1 MKFPV
6 WGRDGHVLWLTL
18 LFFCLLAPS
27 ALASPL
33 EVTGLD
39 LRESHFD
46 GTHHLY
52 LSLPDSDTEISLSSL
67 LLKAGDQWQTPV
79 SVVKR
84 SAHSPLDLVLL
95 IQPELLKFPE
105 TASALK
111 SQFKQLQELVG
122 GANKIRLTKDGI
134 AFSTD
139 WDQLS
144 NEAPENSDSASP
156 AQAIYSILEQGSDA
170 ARRVILWRSG
180 GGEQDL
186 EGEQWWSLQNLLI
199 RKQTTLFIFSTAKP
213 PSNGSPALAVTGG
226 RFILNSGAGNALK
239 DTALKILEEY
249 KVTFSG
255 QGLGWIPQPLEILL
269 LDEAATSRTSWQI
282 PQRQIWA
289 RATENWL
296 VFGVGCLLLGGVLL
310 LLTAKLRTSRSNSG
324 GQSYFELISPQVRI
338 RKLVIPEKNSAMSF
352 LESVAVAEKLR
363 LPGNVSR
370 VWLKHD
376 GENLLLED
384 NNYKNALLVNRRRS
398 KRRVLQHNDILD
410 MGEVVL
416 RFVSPRTARSVA
428 PPQTSLYNADFKFSE
443 PEKPRGPLRKDK
455 LVLTISGRK
464 GSFPLTKNLFFI
476 GESEI
481 NDLVIKGEDTYPKHA
496 KIQKIGKLYQIVNLA
511 NSDSTQVNGRR
522 ISQKFLRDGD
532 ALQLGNVQMQVSIG
546 ALPREKSPQSAKKRT
561 AHKPEGECVTRN
573 LPVQQTLRPR
583 S

>member
-1 MKFPV
+1 MKLKV
-6 WGRDGHVLWLTL
+6 WGRGCHVLWLVLL
-18 LFFCLLAPS
+18 LFCLSLAPP
-27 ALASPL
+27 ALAAPL

-39 LRESHFD
+39 LRESHFG

-52 LSLPDSDTEISLSSL
+52 LSLPDSDTEISPSTL
-67 LLKAGDQWQTPV
+67 LLKAGDQWQTPE

-84 SAHSPLDLVLL
+84 SAHFPLDLVLL
-95 IQPELLKFPE
+95 ILPELLNTPE
-105 TASALK
+105 TASALE
-111 SQFKQLQELVG
+111 SQFKQTQALIG
-122 GANKIRLTKDGI
+122 GTHQIRLTKDGI

-139 WDQLS
+139 WDELGNNASGNS
-144 NEAPENSDSASP
+144 NSASSV
-156 AQAIYSILEQGSDA
+156 QAIHSILEQWSDA
-170 ARRVILWRSG
+170 ARRVILWESG
-180 GGEQDL
+180 GVEQDL
-186 EGEQWWSLQNLLI
+186 EGEQWRSLQNLLI

-363 LPGNVSR
+363 QPGNVSR
-370 VWLKHD
+370 VRLKHD
-376 GENLLLED
+376 GENLMLED
-384 NNYKNALLVNRRRS
+384 NNSKNALLVNRRRA
-398 KRRVLQHNDILD
+398 KHRVLQHNDILD

-496 KIQKIGKLYQIVNLA
+496 KIQKIGKLYQIVN
-511 NSDSTQVNGRR
+511 
-522 ISQKFLRDGD
+522 
-532 ALQLGNVQMQVSIG
+532 
-546 ALPREKSPQSAKKRT
+546 
-561 AHKPEGECVTRN
+561 
-573 LPVQQTLRPR
+573 
-583 S
+583 

>member
-1 MKFPV
+1 M
-6 WGRDGHVLWLTL
+6 
-18 LFFCLLAPS
+18 
-27 ALASPL
+27 
-33 EVTGLD
+33 
-39 LRESHFD
+39 
-46 GTHHLY
+46 
-52 LSLPDSDTEISLSSL
+52 
-67 LLKAGDQWQTPV
+67 
-79 SVVKR
+79 
-84 SAHSPLDLVLL
+84 
-95 IQPELLKFPE
+95 
-105 TASALK
+105 
-111 SQFKQLQELVG
+111 
-122 GANKIRLTKDGI
+122 
-134 AFSTD
+134 
-139 WDQLS
+139 
-144 NEAPENSDSASP
+144 
-156 AQAIYSILEQGSDA
+156 
-170 ARRVILWRSG
+170 
-180 GGEQDL
+180 

-213 PSNGSPALAVTGG
+213 PSNGGPALAVTGG

-370 VWLKHD
+370 VWLKHV

-384 NNYKNALLVNRRRS
+384 NNYKNALLINRRRS
-398 KRRVLQHNDILD
+398 KHRVLQHNDILD

-443 PEKPRGPLRKDK
+443 PEKPTWPATQGQPGSHDLRTQRFVFTHQEPLLHR
-455 LVLTISGRK
+455 
-464 GSFPLTKNLFFI
+464 
-476 GESEI
+476 
-481 NDLVIKGEDTYPKHA
+481 
-496 KIQKIGKLYQIVNLA
+496 
-511 NSDSTQVNGRR
+511 
-522 ISQKFLRDGD
+522 
-532 ALQLGNVQMQVSIG
+532 
-546 ALPREKSPQSAKKRT
+546 
-561 AHKPEGECVTRN
+561 
-573 LPVQQTLRPR
+573 
-583 S
+583 

>member
-84 SAHSPLDLVLL
+84 SVHSPLDLVLL

-144 NEAPENSDSASP
+144 NEAPVNSDSASP

-338 RKLVIPEKNSAMSF
+338 RKLVIPGKNSAMSF

-546 ALPREKSPQSAKKRT
+546 ALPREKSPQSAKKTHR
-561 AHKPEGECVTRN
+561 A
-573 LPVQQTLRPR
+573 QT
-583 S
+583 

>member
-156 AQAIYSILEQGSDA
+156 AQANYSILEQGSDA

-443 PEKPRGPLRKDK
+443 PEKPRGPLRQDK

-546 ALPREKSPQSAKKRT
+546 ALPREKSPQSAKKTHR
-561 AHKPEGECVTRN
+561 A
-573 LPVQQTLRPR
+573 QT
-583 S
+583 

>member
-6 WGRDGHVLWLTL
+6 WGRDGHVLWPTL
-18 LFFCLLAPS
+18 LFFCLLVPS

-67 LLKAGDQWQTPV
+67 LLKVGDQWQTPV

-156 AQAIYSILEQGSDA
+156 AQAIYSILEQDSDA

-213 PSNGSPALAVTGG
+213 PSNGGPALAVTGG

-428 PPQTSLYNADFKFSE
+428 SPQTSLYNADFKFSE

-546 ALPREKSPQSAKKRT
+546 ALPREKSPQSAKKTHR
-561 AHKPEGECVTRN
+561 A
-573 LPVQQTLRPR
+573 QT
-583 S
+583 

>member
-84 SAHSPLDLVLL
+84 SVHSPLDLVLL

-156 AQAIYSILEQGSDA
+156 AQAIYSILEQDSDA

-370 VWLKHD
+370 VWLKHV

-546 ALPREKSPQSAKKRT
+546 ALPRGKSPQSAKKTHR
-561 AHKPEGECVTRN
+561 A
-573 LPVQQTLRPR
+573 QT
-583 S
+583 

>member
-52 LSLPDSDTEISLSSL
+52 LSLPDSDTEIPLSSL

-95 IQPELLKFPE
+95 IQPELLEFPE

-443 PEKPRGPLRKDK
+443 PEKPRGPLRKDN

-464 GSFPLTKNLFFI
+464 GSFSLTKNLFFI

-546 ALPREKSPQSAKKRT
+546 ALPREKSPQSAKKTHR
-561 AHKPEGECVTRN
+561 A
-573 LPVQQTLRPR
+573 QT
-583 S
+583 

>member
-134 AFSTD
+134 AFSAD

-156 AQAIYSILEQGSDA
+156 AQAIYSILEQDSDA

-428 PPQTSLYNADFKFSE
+428 PLQTSLYNADFKFSE

-546 ALPREKSPQSAKKRT
+546 ALPREKSPQSAKKTHR
-561 AHKPEGECVTRN
+561 A
-573 LPVQQTLRPR
+573 QT
-583 S
+583 

>member
-67 LLKAGDQWQTPV
+67 LLKVGDQWQTPV

-370 VWLKHD
+370 VWLKHV

-384 NNYKNALLVNRRRS
+384 NNYKNALLINRRRS
-398 KRRVLQHNDILD
+398 KHRVLQHNDILD

-443 PEKPRGPLRKDK
+443 PEKPRGPLRKDN

-546 ALPREKSPQSAKKRT
+546 ALPREKSPQSAKKTHR
-561 AHKPEGECVTRN
+561 A
-573 LPVQQTLRPR
+573 QT
-583 S
+583 

>member
-18 LFFCLLAPS
+18 LFFCLLVPS

-84 SAHSPLDLVLL
+84 SVHSPLDLVLL

-139 WDQLS
+139 WAQLS

-546 ALPREKSPQSAKKRT
+546 ALPREKSPQSAKKTHR
-561 AHKPEGECVTRN
+561 A
-573 LPVQQTLRPR
+573 QT
-583 S
+583 

>member
-156 AQAIYSILEQGSDA
+156 AQAIYSILEQDSDA

-428 PPQTSLYNADFKFSE
+428 PLQTSLYNADFKFSE

-546 ALPREKSPQSAKKRT
+546 ALPREKSPQSAKKTHR
-561 AHKPEGECVTRN
+561 A
-573 LPVQQTLRPR
+573 QT
-583 S
+583 

>member
-84 SAHSPLDLVLL
+84 SVHSPLDLVLL

-546 ALPREKSPQSAKKRT
+546 ALPREKSPQSAKKTHR
-561 AHKPEGECVTRN
+561 A
-573 LPVQQTLRPR
+573 QT
-583 S
+583 

>member
-84 SAHSPLDLVLL
+84 SVHSPLDLVLL

-282 PQRQIWA
+282 PQRHIWA

-546 ALPREKSPQSAKKRT
+546 ALPREKSPQSAKKTHR
-561 AHKPEGECVTRN
+561 A
-573 LPVQQTLRPR
+573 QT
-583 S
+583 

>member
-67 LLKAGDQWQTPV
+67 LLKVGDQWQTPV

-95 IQPELLKFPE
+95 IQPELLEFPE

-384 NNYKNALLVNRRRS
+384 NNYKNALLINRRRS
-398 KRRVLQHNDILD
+398 KHRVLQHNDILD

-443 PEKPRGPLRKDK
+443 PEKPRGPLRKDN

-464 GSFPLTKNLFFI
+464 GSFSLTKNLFFI

-546 ALPREKSPQSAKKRT
+546 ALPREKSPQSAKKTHR
-561 AHKPEGECVTRN
+561 A
-573 LPVQQTLRPR
+573 QT
-583 S
+583 

>member
-546 ALPREKSPQSAKKRT
+546 ALPREKSPQSAKKTHR
-561 AHKPEGECVTRN
+561 A
-573 LPVQQTLRPR
+573 QT
-583 S
+583 

>member
-84 SAHSPLDLVLL
+84 SVHSPLDLVLL

-213 PSNGSPALAVTGG
+213 PSNGGPALAVTGG

-546 ALPREKSPQSAKKRT
+546 ALPREKSPQSAKKTHR
-561 AHKPEGECVTRN
+561 A
-573 LPVQQTLRPR
+573 QT
-583 S
+583 

>member
-370 VWLKHD
+370 VWLKHV

-443 PEKPRGPLRKDK
+443 PEKPRGPLRKDN

-464 GSFPLTKNLFFI
+464 GSFSLTKNLFFI

-546 ALPREKSPQSAKKRT
+546 ALPREKSPQSAKKTHR
-561 AHKPEGECVTRN
+561 A
-573 LPVQQTLRPR
+573 QT
-583 S
+583 

>member
-310 LLTAKLRTSRSNSG
+310 LLLTAKLRTSRSNSG

-428 PPQTSLYNADFKFSE
+428 PLQTSLYNADFKFSE

-532 ALQLGNVQMQVSIG
+532 ALQLGNVQMRVSIG
-546 ALPREKSPQSAKKRT
+546 ALPQEKSQQSAKKTHR
-561 AHKPEGECVTRN
+561 A
-573 LPVQQTLRPR
+573 QT
-583 S
+583 

>member
-84 SAHSPLDLVLL
+84 SVHSPLDLVLL

-134 AFSTD
+134 AFSAD
-139 WDQLS
+139 WGQLS

-156 AQAIYSILEQGSDA
+156 AQAIYSILEQDSDA

-532 ALQLGNVQMQVSIG
+532 ALQLGNVQMRVSIG
-546 ALPREKSPQSAKKRT
+546 ALPQEKSPQSAKKTHR
-561 AHKPEGECVTRN
+561 A
-573 LPVQQTLRPR
+573 QT
-583 S
+583 